1 MKKQPLKVKRAL
13 ISVWNKSGLV
23 QFCTALHEMG
33 VEIISSGGT
42 ARVLSEAGL
51 QVIPVTEVTGFPE
64 ILDGRVKTLNP
75 RIHGGILARKD
86 KPSHMEELS
95 VHDLKAFD
103 LVAVNLYPFEETAAK
118 KDTSL
123 DEVLEMIDI
132 GGPAMVRAAAKN
144 FPSVAVIVNPDK
156 YSTVVD
162 ELKSGGE
169 IAFATRLSLA
179 REAFSHTCMYDSAIS
194 TYLSG
199 IDDDGI
205 KLEKP
210 PLPEVFVTGG
220 RKIQDLRYGEN
231 PHQQAAF
238 YSGPLSEE
246 PTLIGARQLWGK
258 ELSHNNILDLD
269 AALSLVR
276 EFSEPACVILKH
288 TNPCGAAVSRSTTR
302 EAYDKA
308 MATDPLSAFGGII
321 GFNRTVDRETAEGI
335 VDGFKE
341 AVIAPGFS
349 PEALKILQT
358 KKNLRLLE
366 LPGLEEGSMD
376 ESLMRVIS
384 AGGGFLVQD
393 RDLSG
398 LDESTLKTV
407 TKKQPSDEEMESLK
421 FAWILAKHVKSNAI
435 VYAREGQLVG
445 VGAGQMSR
453 VDSARLGVQK
463 ANLPIEGTV
472 LASDAFFPFRDGVD
486 AAAEAGVTAIIQPGG
501 SVRDEE
507 VIEAADEHG
516 LAMVFT
522 GIRHFRH

>member
-1 MKKQPLKVKRAL
+1 MIKQPLKIKRAL
-13 ISVWNKSGLV
+13 ISVWDKSGLIP
-23 QFCTALHEMG
+23 FCTSLHEMG

-42 ARVLSEAGL
+42 AKAVSEAGL
-51 QVIPVTEVTGFPE
+51 PVISVTEVTGFPE

-86 KPSHMEELS
+86 KPSHLEELA
-95 VHDLKAFD
+95 VHDLKTFD
-103 LVAVNLYPFEETAAK
+103 LVVVNLYPFEETAAG
-118 KDTSL
+118 KDTTL
-123 DEVLEMIDI
+123 DKALEMIDI

-144 FPSVAVIVNPDK
+144 FPSVTVIVNPEK

-162 ELKSGGE
+162 EMRSEGKITFS
-169 IAFATRLSLA
+169 TRLSLA

-194 TYLSG
+194 LYLNG
-199 IDDDGI
+199 LDDEGM

-210 PLPEVFVTGG
+210 SLPDILIVGG

-238 YSGPLSEE
+238 YSGPPLDE
-246 PTLIGARQLWGK
+246 PTLISARQLWGK

-269 AALSLVR
+269 AALSLIR
-276 EFSEPACVILKH
+276 EFAEPACVILKH
-288 TNPCGAAVSRSTTR
+288 TNPCGAAVSNSSIR

-321 GFNRTVDRETAEGI
+321 GFNRIVDKEAAEG
-335 VDGFKE
+335 VVNGFKE
-341 AVIAPGFS
+341 AVIAPGYS
-349 PEALKILQT
+349 PEALELLQT

-366 LPGLEEGSMD
+366 LPGLEKETRD
-376 ESLMRVIS
+376 ESLLKILS
-384 AGGGFLVQD
+384 AGGGFLVQS
-393 RDLSG
+393 RDLIG

-407 TKKQPSDEEMESLK
+407 TAKQPDDNEMASLN

-472 LASDAFFPFRDGVD
+472 MASDAFFPFRDGID

-507 VIEAADEHG
+507 VIQAADEHG